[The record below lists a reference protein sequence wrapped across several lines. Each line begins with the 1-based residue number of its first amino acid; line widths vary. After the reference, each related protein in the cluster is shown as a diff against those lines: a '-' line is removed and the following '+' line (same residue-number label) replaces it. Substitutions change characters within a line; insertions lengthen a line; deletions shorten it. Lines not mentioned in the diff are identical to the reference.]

1 MYQLFYVS
9 FSIVGLAHDHLY
21 FALLLLDVVFRYK
34 TLTNVLKAVLLK
46 GRQLVMV
53 LLLTMVFMF
62 IFSVFSFLYYRH
74 YYYSGGITNVFSA
87 STNVSATG
95 KGGFACDS
103 VMNCYITSIMY
114 GLGDGRGIKAAQ
126 VQPDYPEGS
135 SLFWEW
141 ESLPRQEQTIL
152 EQFYDRQIFDLLFF
166 IVIIVILRSMI
177 FGIILAS
184 FAQLREAES
193 KAQEEMTSKC
203 FICSIERTEFDRKGR
218 GFEYHIKNDHYMWNY
233 LYFIAKIMQT
243 N

>member
-1 MYQLFYVS
+1 MLVEVLESSWLVGALWWSVDIWILVQDPRIMYQLFYVS
-9 FSIVGLAHDHLY
+9 FSIVGVAHDHLY
-21 FALLLLDVVFRYK
+21 FAVLLLDVVFRYK

-126 VQPDYPEGS
+126 VQPEYPEGS

-141 ESLPRQEQTIL
+141 ETLPRQEQTIL

-166 IVIIVILRSMI
+166 IVIIVICYKAL
-177 FGIILAS
+177 GI
-184 FAQLREAES
+184 
-193 KAQEEMTSKC
+193 
-203 FICSIERTEFDRKGR
+203 
-218 GFEYHIKNDHYMWNY
+218 
-233 LYFIAKIMQT
+233 
-243 N
+243 